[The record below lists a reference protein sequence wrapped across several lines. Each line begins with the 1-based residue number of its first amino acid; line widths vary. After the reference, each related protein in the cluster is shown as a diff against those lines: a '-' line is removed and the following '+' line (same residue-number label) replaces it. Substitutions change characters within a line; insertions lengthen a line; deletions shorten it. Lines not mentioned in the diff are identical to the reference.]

1 MLNRFLRLVITA
13 MVCLFGMVAMLA
25 QTPETPAPLPKPQFF
40 AGTVTELDAMHVRVS
55 RTLVG
60 HAPENR
66 SFLINAKTKMNRAT
80 VKVKS
85 RVTVRYRRLPEGD
98 VALEV
103 QLRPSTHPPR
113 SS

>member
-1 MLNRFLRLVITA
+1 MCFLRLAITVLIFCVTA
-13 MVCLFGMVAMLA
+13 VLA
-25 QTPETPAPLPKPQFF
+25 QTPSDPSPPQPLPRPAFF
-40 AGTVTELDAMHVRVS
+40 AGTVTELDAQHIRVS

-66 SFLINAKTKMNRAT
+66 SFLINEHTKMNRSS

-85 RVTVRYRRLPEGD
+85 RVTVRYRRMPEGD
-98 VALEV
+98 IALEV
-103 QLRPSTHPPR
+103 QVRPSTRGSR